1 MIAGENPTD
10 SFEAGAVDFSSGPRR
25 TWLAAAIILA
35 FLVFALVVAKVG
47 LKTFPVS
54 GDENSYL
61 LQAEIFARGKLAM
74 PPPPHPRI
82 FEVDHVLLEPKLRS
96 KYPPGWPAL
105 LAIGSAFG
113 QPWVI
118 NPLLAALGL
127 AALFG
132 AARRL
137 YGETP
142 ALIAIA
148 LLAFSP
154 FLIFQAASYHSH
166 TSLLWAL
173 ALGLYFLV
181 RGLEGRRGR
190 IGWAIA
196 LGLAIGLAFLIRPMD
211 GLLFGAALLVY
222 LRVAPGFVLTAGA
235 AGTAV
240 AALLPLYQ
248 KAQFGSPFTSGYTA
262 YDPMLVSLYG
272 DWASHAFGLDF
283 LVNPVA
289 QWGHLHWFLD
299 LSLWLVPGTLLLALV
314 GLSRRWGQL
323 RATAVHRFLLVALAL
338 QVFLVLCM
346 SGDQGDSYGPRY
358 LLPTLVPI
366 AMGVAAGVVRLRPW
380 LVERGITV
388 SRRMARGLVAAA
400 LAIGLVRAGAFL
412 QHDYPGI
419 QVRSGL
425 YRAVAEAGLD
435 HAVVIVNAPYPT
447 RFTRNPV
454 TWDGPVLYVSNRGG
468 LDDQAIARLFPDRQP
483 FIGARVADGPGID
496 ADGGWLLRPLAS
508 PRTPAE
514 GDPVRPR

>member
-1 MIAGENPTD
+1 VIAGADQPD
-10 SFEAGAVDFSSGPRR
+10 PFEAVVESSRGPRR
-25 TWLAAAIILA
+25 PLLAAAIIAA
-35 FLVFALVVAKVG
+35 FLVLSLAVARFGLQTFA
-47 LKTFPVS
+47 VS
-54 GDENSYL
+54 GDEHSYR

-82 FEVDHVLLEPKLRS
+82 FEVDHVLLEPQLRS

-105 LAIGSAFG
+105 LAIGTWFG
-113 QPWVI
+113 KPWVV
-118 NPLLAALGL
+118 NPLLTALTL

-137 YGETP
+137 YGDSA
-142 ALIAIA
+142 ALVATA

-166 TSLLWAL
+166 PSLLFAL
-173 ALGLYFLV
+173 AVGFYCLV
-181 RGLEGRRGR
+181 RGLPRGR
-190 IGWAIA
+190 LGWAVG
-196 LGLAIGLAFLIRPMD
+196 LGLATGLAFLIRPMD
-211 GLLFGAALLVY
+211 GLLFGAALLIY
-222 LRVAPGFVLTAGA
+222 LRTSPAFVLTAGA
-235 AGTAV
+235 AGTGM

-248 KAQFGSPFTSGYTA
+248 KAQFGSAWTSGYTA
-262 YDPMLVSLYG
+262 YDPMLRSLYG
-272 DWASHAFGLDF
+272 DWAVHAFGLDF

-314 GLSRRWGQL
+314 GLARRWGQL
-323 RATAVHRFLLVALAL
+323 RVTPVHRFLLVALGL
-338 QVFLVLCM
+338 EIFLVLCM

-366 AMGVAAGVVRLRPW
+366 ALGAAAGMVRLRPW

-388 SRRMARGLVAAA
+388 SPRMARGLLAAA

-435 HAVVIVNAPYPT
+435 HAVVIVKAPYPT

-454 TWDGPVLYVSNRGG
+454 TFDGPVLYVANRGG
-468 LDDQAIARLFPDRQP
+468 LDDQAIARLFPDRRAY
-483 FIGARVADGPGID
+483 IGARVADGPGID
-496 ADGGWLLRPLAS
+496 ADGGWLLRPLDS
-508 PRTPAE
+508 PRTAPE